1 MQSALPVLKNSLY
14 RPEFEHDGCGVGF
27 VAHINGKR
35 SHRIL
40 EHAIRSVINLTH
52 RGAVDADAKTGDG
65 AGLLTQIPTKLFAKE
80 VQRLGYGLR
89 DANGLGV
96 GMIFLPRDNGEAQT
110 LCKTL
115 IEDAMRKNGL
125 RPLGWRRV
133 PVNPDELGEKARETQ
148 PEIQQVLI
156 ERPAGQAGEEFE
168 RTLYLTRK
176 VIEGEASRR
185 ELTGLYVPSF
195 SSRTLVYKALVVAPQ
210 LERFYL
216 DLQDPDFETSLAVF
230 HQRYSTN
237 TFPTWPL
244 AQPMRMLAH
253 NGEINTLKGNRNWM
267 GAREAEMRSEIW
279 GKDIAKLKPV
289 ITEGGSDSTSLDNA
303 LELLTLSGRTILHS
317 MMMLVPEAYQ
327 RMPHM
332 DAELR
337 NLYEYLSCISEPW
350 DGPAALAFSDGV
362 VVGAALDRN
371 GLRPARYKITKE
383 GIIVMASEVGV
394 LEIPDSQVV
403 EKGRLGPGQVI
414 AVDTAGGKLLRN
426 DEIKKEISRQKPY
439 GRWLKENLFR
449 VDPLAFSEEELRS
462 AMGPLELVRTQK
474 AFGYAEEELEVI
486 ISPMITEAKEPVGS
500 MGDDTPLSVLSKRP
514 RLLYTYFKQ
523 LFAQV
528 TNPPIDSLREELV
541 MSLNTALGYRRSLL
555 EETPEHARLIKFSS
569 PILSQ
574 KEMEWLKGLT
584 GNTAESGNS
593 KPPLTSAVLPAL
605 FPAAEGSK
613 GLESALEILCQAG
626 AQAVDEGKVILIL
639 TDRDI
644 SARHAP
650 IPMLLAVGA
659 VHHHLIRQGK
669 RMRASIVVE
678 TGEARE
684 EHHFACLLGYGASM
698 ICPYVTHETI
708 LHLVENGSENGD
720 GLNGLDG
727 RKAHQNYKR
736 AIEHGIL
743 KIMSKMGI
751 STLSSY
757 RGAQIFEAV
766 GVNKAIVDKYFAG
779 TASRIEGAGLEEIAA
794 EVLKFHQAAFG
805 VAQPRLQQEGFYRY
819 RKTGEYH
826 AFNPDVFKSLHKMI
840 KSGLPKDYQ
849 TYAKAVDERPPTT
862 IRDLLRF
869 KPRTPIPIEEVESME
884 HILKRFTTGSIS
896 HGALGREAHETLAIA
911 MNRIG
916 AKSGSGEGGEDP
928 SRYHRRPNGD
938 WANSAIKQVASAR
951 FGVTPEYLASAFEL
965 EIKMAQGSKPGEG
978 GQLPGHKVSVEI
990 ATIRHS
996 IPGVTLISPPP
1007 HHDIYSIEDLAQ
1019 LIYDLKQANPRAK
1032 VAVKLVAEAG
1042 VGTIAAGVAKA
1053 YADVIQISGHDGGT
1067 GASPVGS
1074 IKNAGIPWELGLAET
1089 QQVLVWNGLRE
1100 RVVLRTDGGLRT
1112 ARDVIIAAMLG
1123 AEQYGFGTAA
1133 VVALGCVMAR
1143 QCHLNT
1149 CPVGVATQDPELRAK
1164 FPGTPEMVVSFF
1176 TLIAQDVRRMLA
1188 ELGFR
1193 KVEEIVGRVDLLEQ
1207 KPVNEPSKALKL
1219 DLSPVLTPAD
1229 PTWTRPRHHIWERNN
1244 RKDKPL
1250 DERILRDAKG
1260 ALEGNGSVELF
1271 YKVRNIH
1278 RAVGTRVAGEIAHRY
1293 GDTGLPPGT
1302 VRCHF
1307 EGSAGQSFGAFCIR
1321 GLRLYLRGEAND
1333 YVGKGMGGGEIIIRP
1348 GKGAR
1353 FKSHENVIVGN
1364 TVMYGATGGFL
1375 YVAGRAGERFCVR
1388 NSGAIA
1394 VIEGVGDH
1402 GCEYMTGGVVVVLGE
1417 TGRNFGAGM
1426 TGGLAYVLDEKEE
1439 FKTRYNPQ
1447 LVGLERVEGSEDRD
1461 LLRNL
1466 VTKHHDLTKSERSME
1481 MLEHWGHYLPQF
1493 WKVSPLSAAG
1503 KLSIAKLSQL
1513 MEEPSEEVTATP

>member
-1 MQSALPVLKNSLY
+1 MWANISSPEKSLY
-14 RPEFEHDGCGVGF
+14 SPEFEHDACGVGF
-27 VAHINGKR
+27 VAAISGKK
-35 SHRIL
+35 SHKIL
-40 EHAIRSVINLTH
+40 QQAIRSVVNLTH

-65 AGLLTQIPTKLFAKE
+65 AGVLTQVPHKLFVKE
-80 VQRLGYGLR
+80 LERVGSHLSQPSDLGI
-89 DANGLGV
+89 
-96 GMIFLPRDNGEAQT
+96 GMVFLPGRDPEAAR
-110 LCKTL
+110 LSKSI
-115 IEDAMRKNGL
+115 IETTIRQHGL
-125 RPLGWRRV
+125 VFCGWRKV
-133 PVNPDELGEKARETQ
+133 PVNSDELGDKARQTQ
-148 PEIQQVLI
+148 PEIQQALI
-156 ERPAGQAGEEFE
+156 GKPPGIEGEKFE
-168 RTLYLTRK
+168 RLLYLARK
-176 VIEGEASRR
+176 VIESEAKRR
-185 ELTGLYVPSF
+185 GLKDLYVPSF
-195 SSRTLVYKALVVAPQ
+195 SHRTVVYKALVVAPQ

-216 DLQDPDFETSLAVF
+216 DLKDPDFETALAVF

-244 AQPMRMLAH
+244 AQPMRMIGH

-267 GAREAEMRSEIW
+267 HAREPEMRSGIW
-279 GKDIAKLKPV
+279 GRDIEKLKPV
-289 ITEGGSDSTSLDNA
+289 IAEGGSDSTSLDNA
-303 LELLTLSGRTILHS
+303 LELLTLSGRSILHS

-332 DAELR
+332 DPELR
-337 NLYEYLSCISEPW
+337 DLYEYLSCISEPW

-362 VVGAALDRN
+362 IVGAALDRN
-371 GLRPARYKITKE
+371 GLRPARYKITAD

-394 LEIPDSQVV
+394 LEIPESQIV
-403 EKGRLGPGQVI
+403 EKGRLGPGQMI
-414 AVDTAGGKLLRN
+414 AVDTARGKLLRN
-426 DEIKKEISRQKPY
+426 GEIKKEISGQRPY
-439 GRWLKENLFR
+439 GLWLKKNLRR
-449 VDPLAFSEEELRS
+449 VDHLSLGEEEPR
-462 AMGPLELVRTQK
+462 ATMEPVELVRYQR

-555 EETPEHARLIKFSS
+555 EESPEHAKLIKFSS
-569 PILSQ
+569 PIVSRQ
-574 KEMEWLKGLT
+574 EMEWLKALPVSMG
-584 GNTAESGNS
+584 GGNS
-593 KPPLTSAVLPAL
+593 VENQISSIVLPAL
-605 FPAAEGSK
+605 FSAAEGAK
-613 GLESALEILCQAG
+613 GLEVAVERLCEATVH
-626 AQAVDEGKVILIL
+626 AVDKGKTILIL
-639 TDRDI
+639 SDRGVD
-644 SARHAP
+644 SNHAP

-698 ICPYVTHETI
+698 VHPYVTYETI
-708 LHLVENGSENGD
+708 LHVLENGSENGNA
-720 GLNGLDG
+720 GGLDA
-727 RKAHQNYKR
+727 RKALQNYKK

-757 RGAQIFEAV
+757 RGGQIFEAV
-766 GVNKAIVDKYFAG
+766 GLNKTIIDRYFTG
-779 TASRIEGAGLEEIAA
+779 TPSRIEGAGLAEIVA
-794 EVLKFHQAAFG
+794 EVLKFHQAAFTMP
-805 VAQPRLQQEGFYRY
+805 QPKLQQEGFYRY

-826 AFNPDVFKSLHKMI
+826 AFNPDVFKALHKMV
-840 KSGLPKDYQ
+840 KSGAPKDYQ

-862 IRDLLRF
+862 IRDLLKFR
-869 KPRTPIPIEEVESME
+869 PGTPIPIEQVEPIE
-884 HILKRFTTGSIS
+884 NIVKRFTTGSIS
-896 HGALGREAHETLAIA
+896 HGALGREAHETIAIG
-911 MNRIG
+911 MNRLG

-928 SRYHRRPNGD
+928 SRYHRKPNGD
-938 WANSAIKQVASAR
+938 WGNSAIKQVASAR
-951 FGVTPEYLASAFEL
+951 FGVTPEYLASAIEL

-990 ATIRHS
+990 ANIRHS
-996 IPGVTLISPPP
+996 VPGVTLISPPP

-1019 LIYDLKQANPRAK
+1019 LIYDLKQANPRAR

-1053 YADVIQISGHDGGT
+1053 YADTIQISGHDGGT

-1089 QQVLVWNGLRE
+1089 QQVLVLNNLRE
-1100 RVVLRTDGGLRT
+1100 RVVLRTDGGFRT

-1123 AEQYGFGTAA
+1123 AEEYGFGTAA
-1133 VVALGCVMAR
+1133 VIAVGCVMAR

-1149 CPVGVATQDPELRAK
+1149 CPVGVATQNPELRAK
-1164 FPGTPEMVVSFF
+1164 FPGTPAMVVNFF
-1176 TLIAQDVRRMLA
+1176 TLIAQDVRHTLA

-1193 KVEEIVGRVDLLEQ
+1193 KMEEIIGRVDLLEQ
-1207 KPVNEPSKALKL
+1207 KPVDGPAKAMKL
-1219 DLSPVLTPAD
+1219 DLSLILVPAD
-1229 PTWTRPRHHIWERNN
+1229 PTWSRPRYHTWVRNN

-1250 DERILRDAKG
+1250 DEKILKDAKE
-1260 ALEGNGSVELF
+1260 ALDGNGSIELF
-1271 YKVRNIH
+1271 YKIRNVH

-1302 VRCHF
+1302 IQCHF
-1307 EGSAGQSFGAFCIR
+1307 QGSAGQSFGAFCIR
-1321 GLRLYLRGEAND
+1321 GLRLFLNGEAND
-1333 YVGKGMGGGEIIIRP
+1333 YVGKGMAGGEIIVRA

-1353 FKSHENVIVGN
+1353 FRSHENVIIGN

-1375 YVAGRAGERFCVR
+1375 YAAGEAGERFCVR

-1426 TGGLAYVLDEKEE
+1426 TGGLAFVLDESGE
-1439 FKTRYNPQ
+1439 FELKYNPQ
-1447 LVGLERVEGSEDRD
+1447 LIGLERVESGEDCD
-1461 LLRNL
+1461 LLRHL
-1466 VTKHHDLTKSERSME
+1466 ITKHHDSTKSQRSKE
-1481 MLEHWGHYLPQF
+1481 IFDRWEHYLPLF
-1493 WKVSPLSAAG
+1493 WKVSPLSEAG
-1503 KLSIAKLSQL
+1503 KLSIAKISRL
-1513 MEEPSEEVTATP
+1513 MEEPSEEVSAAT